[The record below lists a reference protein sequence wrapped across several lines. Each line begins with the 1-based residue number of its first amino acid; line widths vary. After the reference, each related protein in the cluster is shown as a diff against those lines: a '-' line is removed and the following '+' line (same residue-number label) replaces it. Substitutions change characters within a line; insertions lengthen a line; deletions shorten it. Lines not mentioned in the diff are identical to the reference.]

1 MQAKSLLAIAI
12 LLIAGV
18 AHAHE
23 HRKVTV
29 VVDQAH
35 ARASVPGQRNGAAYI
50 QIDNK
55 GKADEVLLSASSP
68 VAASV
73 EIHNMT
79 MDGDVMQ
86 MRSVENLEIKA
97 GSQLTMKA
105 GDGYHLMLL
114 GLKQPLKA
122 GAKFPLT
129 LQFSKAGKVQVSV
142 QVGDK
147 AGNSDNM
154 HEHHNH

>member
-1 MQAKSLLAIAI
+1 MQAKSLLAIAT
-12 LLIAGV
+12 LLIAGL
-18 AHAHE
+18 AQSHE

-29 VVDQAH
+29 VADKAH
-35 ARASVPGQRNGAAYI
+35 ARASLPGQSNGAAYV

-55 GKADEVLLSASSP
+55 GKADDVLLSASSP
-68 VAASV
+68 VATTV

-79 MDGDVMQ
+79 MDGDVMK
-86 MRSVENLEIKA
+86 MRAVENLEIKA
-97 GSQLTMKA
+97 GSQLTMKP

-122 GAKFPLT
+122 GQKFPLT
-129 LQFSKAGKVQVSV
+129 LSFSKAGNVQVSV
-142 QVGDK
+142 QVGEKASK
-147 AGNSDNM
+147 AGSA

>member
-1 MQAKSLLAIAI
+1 MQVKSLLAIAT

-18 AHAHE
+18 THSHE

-29 VVDQAH
+29 VVDKAY
-35 ARASVPGQRNGAAYI
+35 ARASVPGQSNGAAYV

-55 GKADEVLLSASSP
+55 ARADDVLLSASSP
-68 VAASV
+68 FATTV

-79 MDGDVMQ
+79 MDGDVMK
-86 MRSVENLEIKA
+86 MRAVENLEIKA
-97 GSQLTMKA
+97 GSQLTMTP

-114 GLKQPLKA
+114 GLKRPLKA
-122 GAKFPLT
+122 GEKFPLT
-129 LQFSKAGKVQVSV
+129 LNFSKAGKVQVSV
-142 QVGDK
+142 QVGERASNADS
-147 AGNSDNM
+147 A

>member
-1 MQAKSLLAIAI
+1 MQVKSLLAIAA

-18 AHAHE
+18 AQSHD

-29 VVDQAH
+29 VVDQAY
-35 ARASVPGQRNGAAYI
+35 ARASVPGQSNGAAYV

-55 GKADEVLLSASSP
+55 GKADDVLLSASAP
-68 VAASV
+68 VATTV

-79 MDGDVMQ
+79 MDGDVMK

-97 GSQLTMKA
+97 GSQLAMKP

-122 GAKFPLT
+122 GEKFPLT
-129 LQFSKAGKVQVSV
+129 LNFSKAGKVQVSV
-142 QVGDK
+142 QVGERT
-147 AGNSDNM
+147 GNPDNA